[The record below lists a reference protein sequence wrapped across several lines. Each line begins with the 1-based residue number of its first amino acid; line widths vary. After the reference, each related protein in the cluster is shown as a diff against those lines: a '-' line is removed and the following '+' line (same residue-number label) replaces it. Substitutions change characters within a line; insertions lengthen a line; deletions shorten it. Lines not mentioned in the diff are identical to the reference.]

1 MIMTIVLKRK
11 INYHLL
17 QTYLPSGWVVATC
30 GYSHYS
36 LLSLPR
42 PLRDRVLAVAV
53 PPARVH
59 PRQDGHGHDHPPH
72 PRIHVRRRAAEHT
85 QGQTCKRW
93 LTIFEELTLFN
104 TLGLFAIF

>member
-42 PLRDRVLAVAV
+42 PLRDCVLAVAV

-59 PRQDGHGHDHPPH
+59 PRADRDGDDDPADPG
-72 PRIHVRRRAAEHT
+72 RHVRGGLTEHAESQLCLCPRNVKKSSDKNYIKRA
-85 QGQTCKRW
+85 
-93 LTIFEELTLFN
+93 
-104 TLGLFAIF
+104 